1 MAWSVWKTRNYW
13 VFNISLIK
21 SPKSVCLYG
30 SGFYESVEEVAQE
43 EGPTGDGSRH
53 SEAPGG
59 TQSVVIEGC

>member
-1 MAWSVWKTRNYW
+1 
-13 VFNISLIK
+13 
-21 SPKSVCLYG
+21 
-30 SGFYESVEEVAQE
+30 VEEVAQE